1 MPTSPRSKTAL
12 FQIDFGE
19 IVTFYK
25 GPMWA
30 SAPTDPFFDT
40 LSPLKEGAEVLVAA
54 AQVFFILHFP

>member
-1 MPTSPRSKTAL
+1 MPTSPRSKTVL

-30 SAPTDPFFDT
+30 SAPTDTFFDN
-40 LSPLKEGAEVLVAA
+40 LSAVNLTALLRIY
-54 AQVFFILHFP
+54 FIFRTSWSFSP